1 MKPTR
6 IVTSLAILISV
17 TAILTFISCSKNDP
31 VTGAIPTVT
40 TDHISAITQTSAIG
54 GGDVTFGGGHS
65 VSARGV
71 CWSTNPIPTIASSKT
86 TDGTGS
92 GSFTS
97 NLTGLSPN
105 TSYYVRAYATNN
117 LGTGYGT
124 EQSFTTLPENGG
136 GTVTDIDGNVY
147 HVVTIGTQE
156 WLAENLKAVRYDKGD
171 SIPNVPDAL
180 EWGDLKKGAYCNYD
194 KNPVSAQTYGRLY
207 NWFAVNSNLNLC
219 PDGWHVPKDTE
230 WQTLIDYLGGEGVAG
245 GKLKATGTLGQGT
258 GLWMDP
264 NAGATN
270 ESGFSALP
278 GGLRDD
284 LGNFSLLAENACFW
298 SSTADLA
305 NAWNRELSFKYV
317 TVERYS
323 RSQNNGYS
331 VRCIKDN

>member
-6 IVTSLAILISV
+6 IVTSLVILISV

-124 EQSFTTLPENGG
+124 ERSFTTLPENGG
-136 GTVTDIDGNVY
+136 ETVTDIDGNVY
-147 HVVTIGTQE
+147 HIITINKRD
-156 WLAENLKAVRYDKGD
+156 WLLENLKTTRYSKGEDIPEIVGNSEWSNMDKG
-171 SIPNVPDAL
+171 
-180 EWGDLKKGAYCNYD
+180 GYCNYNKD
-194 KNPVSAQTYGRLY
+194 AANAEIYGRLY
-207 NWFAVNSNLNLC
+207 NWFAVDDSRNIC
-219 PDGWHVPKDTE
+219 PTGWHVPTKTE
-230 WQTLIDYLGGEGVAG
+230 WESLIDHLGGVSIAG
-245 GKLKATGTLGQGT
+245 GKMKSTGTLQQGN
-258 GLWMDP
+258 GLWQEP
-264 NAGATN
+264 NTGATN
-270 ESGFSALP
+270 ESGFTALP
-278 GGLRDD
+278 GGSRDQD
-284 LGNFSLLAENACFW
+284 GNFLMLSNNAGFW
-298 SSTADLA
+298 SSSTDGAE
-305 NAWNRELSFKYV
+305 AWNYVLTYKYIS
-317 TVERYS
+317 TEQSLNDKRY
-323 RSQNNGYS
+323 GFS
-331 VRCIKDN
+331 VRCIKDD